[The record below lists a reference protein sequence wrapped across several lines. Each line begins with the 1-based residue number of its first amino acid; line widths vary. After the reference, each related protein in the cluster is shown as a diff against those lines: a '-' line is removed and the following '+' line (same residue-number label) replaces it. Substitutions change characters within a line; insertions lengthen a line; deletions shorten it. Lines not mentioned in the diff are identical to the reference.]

1 MRDVHKEI
9 FNDSKKRQPGLK
21 QRVLEALINA
31 GKHGLSN
38 AELKHIAIRFSALT
52 NQLQLDGYDIELSN
66 EGGGLVRYTLHNP
79 KAIRGKVKVKSG
91 IEKARD
97 FFIERDNSVSFEQF
111 TDFLNNENLHIKHKP
126 NGIKK

>member
-31 GKHGLSN
+31 GKNGLSN

-79 KAIRGKVKVKSG
+79 KAIRDKTKVKSG

-111 TDFLNNENLHIKHKP
+111 ADFLNNENLHIKHKP

>member
-1 MRDVHKEI
+1 M
-9 FNDSKKRQPGLK
+9 S
-21 QRVLEALINA
+21 
-31 GKHGLSN
+31 S
-38 AELKHIAIRFSALT
+38 
-52 NQLQLDGYDIELSN
+52 
-66 EGGGLVRYTLHNP
+66 

-111 TDFLNNENLHIKHKP
+111 ADFLNNENLHIKHKP